1 MKKNLIL
8 FVFLCL
14 LQSCQNNLNPEIYL
28 DIKNKNIQRLT
39 NGNEYYKI
47 FGLKTKINGIPS
59 KVRSTYDNF
68 IIKSDFRFNNHF
80 DWIISPFRL
89 VENDFI
95 SKEIFPLITSN
106 KLVSLNSYNQ
116 VDSQFSPI
124 ISKELIELNNHR
136 FSNIYSLEK
145 NGKSALII
153 DGIGLPA
160 IDVSKIK
167 IYKSSITQF
176 DKLFKSKYYLQEPRG
191 VKFIHNPLTGYYSI
205 YPDLRFFGLKDKG
218 IRLPNN
224 IKFIEDNLTEI
235 QDTLTI
241 SGINEYTEDLII
253 KNKYLIIEEGSSIIL
268 HGKSNIFFENC
279 EVDARGTKSKQI
291 FIRAKG
297 ENSFY
302 AKHLKDSKFNWVNF
316 SEFSALQNDS
326 LSLPSAI
333 TFYLSNLSIKNSKFS
348 DNKSGDDLVNFFSCK
363 MSINNSHF
371 LNSLG
376 DALDSDFSIGDLEN
390 NYFDSCGNDAL
401 DCSGSLLNVKNCI
414 FTNILDKAI
423 SAGEN
428 SIVTLDNCKIINS
441 AIGLTSKDGS
451 ILECNSLTLERNILD
466 IAVFQKKEFYSS
478 PEFKYDISIS
488 NLNYL
493 LQKDSKIQCPESELL
508 NYELKVEPLLYG
520 NIYGKSSK

>member
-1 MKKNLIL
+1 MSKNFIL
-8 FVFLCL
+8 FLLLCL
-14 LQSCQNNLNPEIYL
+14 LQSCEHNLNPEIYL
-28 DIKNKNIQRLT
+28 DIKNKNIQRLI

-47 FGLKTKINGIPS
+47 FGVKTEINGIPS

-68 IIKSDFRFNNHF
+68 IVKSDVRFNSHF
-80 DWIISPFRL
+80 DWIVSPFRL

-95 SKEIFPLITSN
+95 SKEIVPLITSN
-106 KLVSLNSYNQ
+106 KLVSLNPYNQ
-116 VDSQFSPI
+116 VLCQVSPV

-136 FSNIYSLEK
+136 FSNIYSLEN
-145 NGKSALII
+145 NGKSALIV
-153 DGIGLPA
+153 DGIGVPS
-160 IDVSKIK
+160 IDVAKIK
-167 IYKSSITQF
+167 IYKSSATQF
-176 DKLFKSKYYLQEPRG
+176 DKLFKSKYYLQELRG
-191 VKFIHNPLTGYYSI
+191 VKFILNPLTGYYSI
-205 YPDLRFFGLKDKG
+205 YPDLRFFGLNDKG

-224 IKFIEDNLTEI
+224 IKFIEDNITEI
-235 QDTLTI
+235 RDTLTI
-241 SGINEYTEDLII
+241 SGSNEYTEDLMI
-253 KNKYLIIEEGSSIIL
+253 KNKYLVIEEGSSIIL
-268 HGKSNIFFENC
+268 HGKSNIYFENC
-279 EVDARGTKSKQI
+279 EVDARGSKAKQI
-291 FIRAKG
+291 FIKAEG

-348 DNKSGDDLVNFFSCK
+348 DNKSGDDLVNFFRCK

-371 LNSLG
+371 VNSLA
-376 DALDSDFSIGDLEN
+376 DALDSDFSSGDLDN

-401 DCSGSLLNVKNCI
+401 DCSGSFLNVKNSV

-428 SIVTLDNCKIINS
+428 SIVALDNCKIINS

-466 IAVFQKKEFYSS
+466 IAVFQKKEFYS
-478 PEFKYDISIS
+478 PPGFKYGISIS

-493 LQKDSKIQCPESELL
+493 LQKDSKIQSPESELL
-508 NYELKVEPLLYG
+508 NYELEVEPLLYG
-520 NIYGKSSK
+520 NLYGKSSK